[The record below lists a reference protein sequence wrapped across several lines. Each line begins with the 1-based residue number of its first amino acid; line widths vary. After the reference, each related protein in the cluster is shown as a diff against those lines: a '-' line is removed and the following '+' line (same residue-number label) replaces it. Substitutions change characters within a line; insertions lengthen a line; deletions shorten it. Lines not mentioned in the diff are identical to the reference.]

1 MITMINNAY
10 YYDKVSQQWKKIGS
24 EFIIDSYPVGS
35 FLLWSGTHRYPSGF
49 MECKGQLLNKAD
61 YPELFSVIEYTYG
74 GSGNSFNLPKFDDG
88 RFFRSTGGNADTL
101 GRLQGDAIRNITGE
115 FNTSNEDFDYN
126 NAAYY
131 NNGNYTASGVF
142 GKKTVQPTMRPTLNT
157 SGKTQAWTFDASK
170 VVPTANENRP
180 TNSSMIVLIKV
191 KTVVERIPVD
201 NDPYATEIKA
211 GIFKITNE
219 ITGSRNDVVVT
230 EKAVANNTLSFEPYN
245 KVEVDVFSETNKEST
260 VNVKDIFKD
269 GSCKNFYQFNN
280 SCDEYNNTPRTT
292 TNNNIS
298 YVEGKF
304 GAAVYYNTP
313 GETYPV
319 VQDTNMFDALGH
331 PTQWAIST
339 WAKADDTTSMTNTN
353 YRLWFFG
360 IEANNRSLELRIQTI
375 NGQPKLIFA
384 LWGDVQIL
392 SVDMSDATS
401 WHNYIVSYNNGVTTI
416 YKDGVSVWTYNK
428 TYEIT
433 NGRGSPRANFKGAID
448 QFRFFSR
455 AITAAEA
462 KIIAEEA
469 RSIAGS
475 FISLQG
481 TVYLSDKSS
490 VPGRYLNTTKA
501 IEAQLPK
508 AQQKPNGTYFIKVKQ
523 DNSLELV
530 NIRPEFHH
538 KSTTAEYYLDGVWY
552 DKSGNKLPPQT
563 YVPYSVT
570 INANNITEVNFENI
584 YPSSKELGV
593 GQTWQ
598 DVLTQRRMEVLYTNT
613 TGRPIMINVTV
624 DSSSPAVNR
633 TMLYVDGIRVSRF
646 ENVNGLATQLCAI
659 VPDKKTYQVKG
670 EINASI
676 VGIMDW
682 AELR

>member
-1 MITMINNAY
+1 MINNAY

-101 GRLQGDAIRNITGE
+101 GRLQGDAIRNITGHIIANQLSSMNLTE
-115 FNTSNEDFDYN
+115 GALSTVVMGTGYSYLQ
-126 NAAYY
+126 
-131 NNGNYTASGVF
+131 NGGPNYGLHTY
-142 GKKTVQPTMRPTLNT
+142 
-157 SGKTQAWTFDASK
+157 FDASK

-191 KTVVERIPVD
+191 KTIVERIPVD

-230 EKAVANNTLSFEPYN
+230 EKAVVNNTLSFEPYN

-280 SCDEYNNTPRTT
+280 NCDEYNNTPRTT
-292 TNNNIS
+292 ANNNIS

-304 GAAVYYNTP
+304 DAAVYYNTP

-339 WAKADDTTSMTNTN
+339 WAKADDLTSMNSTN

-360 IEANNRSLELRIQTI
+360 LEANNRGLELRIQTI
-375 NGQPKLIFA
+375 SGQPKLIFA

-392 SVDMSDATS
+392 NVNMSDATS

-416 YKDGVSVWTYNK
+416 YKDGVSIWTYNK
-428 TYEIT
+428 SYEIT

-448 QFRFFSR
+448 QFRFFNR
-455 AITAAEA
+455 AITDSEA
-462 KIIAEEA
+462 KIIFDEA
-469 RSIAGS
+469 RSITGS
-475 FISLQG
+475 FIHLQG
-481 TVYLSDKSS
+481 IVYLSDKSS
-490 VPGRYLNTTKA
+490 VPGRYLNTTKV
-501 IEAQLPK
+501 IEAKLTK
-508 AQQKPNGTYFIKVKQ
+508 AQQKANGTYFVKVKQ

-530 NIRPEFHH
+530 DIRPEFHH
-538 KSTTAEYYLDGVWY
+538 KSTTAEYYLDGSWY
-552 DKSGNKLPPQT
+552 GKTGIKLPPQT
-563 YVPYSVT
+563 YLPYSVT
-570 INANNITEVNFENI
+570 ITSNSITSVNFENI
-584 YPSSKELGV
+584 YPSSKEIGV
-593 GQTWQ
+593 GQRWINETKNRQ
-598 DVLTQRRMEVLYTNT
+598 FGVTYTNT
-613 TGRPIMINVTV
+613 AGRPIQISVGYTYTGSNGVIVYINGEPE
-624 DSSSPAVNR
+624 SSVNSSTGSR
-633 TMLYVDGIRVSRF
+633 TLTIPH
-646 ENVNGLATQLCAI
+646 LATYKFISVATTVL
-659 VPDKKTYQVKG
+659 V
-670 EINASI
+670 S
-676 VGIMDW
+676 W
-682 AELR
+682 LELK